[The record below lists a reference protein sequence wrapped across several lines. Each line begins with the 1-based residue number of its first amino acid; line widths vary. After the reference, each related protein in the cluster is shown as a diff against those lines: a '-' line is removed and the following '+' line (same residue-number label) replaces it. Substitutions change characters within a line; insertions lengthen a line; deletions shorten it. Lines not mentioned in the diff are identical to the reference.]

1 MSNTKTGRIFL
12 SPPSV
17 GAKER
22 AAVKRAFDSG
32 YVAPCGPQVDEFER
46 RLAALAG
53 RRYAV
58 AVSSG
63 TAAID
68 LVMAELGVDESWTV
82 IAPTLTFVATVGPA
96 FHRGARLVFVDCD
109 ETGNI
114 DVALLEEALGSV
126 RVKVGSHRVKVG
138 SYRVDVGS
146 HRVKVGSC
154 RGYNQTLIDP
164 NPTLNDPNPTLIDPN
179 PTLTDPNPTLNDPN
193 PTLTDPNPTLIDPNL
208 TLNHPKTLV
217 IGVDLYGACCD
228 YGAISKLCR
237 KYGAI
242 FVDDAAEAVGAT
254 WKGKIAGS
262 AGLAGIYSFNGN
274 KIVTTSG
281 GGAIVTDDRGLA
293 ERAKKRAQQSREKCA
308 WYEHKEVGYN
318 YRLSNILGALG
329 IAQLDRLPA
338 ILAKRR
344 ANFEWYAKNFP
355 GDVMVPP
362 EGSNHWLTVGLL
374 PSRRERDAMSRR
386 LAAADIESRPVWK
399 PMHLQPVF
407 AGCKVFGGEV
417 AETLFERGICLPS
430 GTDLSSADFRR
441 IAGALR

>member
-17 GAKER
+17 GAAER

-68 LVMAELGVDESWTV
+68 LVMAELGVDSSWTV
-82 IAPTLTFVATVGPA
+82 IAPTLTFIATVGPA

-114 DVALLEEALGSV
+114 DVALLEEALE
-126 RVKVGSHRVKVG
+126 

-146 HRVKVGSC
+146 HRVKVGSHRVDVGSHRVKVGPC

-164 NPTLNDPNPTLIDPN
+164 NPTL
-179 PTLTDPNPTLNDPN
+179 
-193 PTLTDPNPTLIDPNL
+193 IDPNL
-208 TLNHPKTLV
+208 TQNHPKTLV

-237 KYGAI
+237 RYGAI

-254 WKGKIAGS
+254 WKGKSAGS

-338 ILAKRR
+338 ILEKRR

-430 GTDLSSADFRR
+430 GTDLSAADFRR

>member
-68 LVMAELGVDESWTV
+68 LVMAELGVDSSWTV
-82 IAPTLTFVATVGPA
+82 IAPTLTFIATVGPA

-114 DVALLEEALGSV
+114 DVALLEEALESY
-126 RVKVGSHRVKVG
+126 RVDVGSHRVKVG
-138 SYRVDVGS
+138 SHRVNVGSHRVDVGS

-154 RGYNQTLIDP
+154 RGYNQTLI
-164 NPTLNDPNPTLIDPN
+164 
-179 PTLTDPNPTLNDPN
+179 
-193 PTLTDPNPTLIDPNL
+193 DPNPTLIDPNL

-237 KYGAI
+237 RYGAI

-254 WKGKIAGS
+254 WKGKSAGS

-338 ILAKRR
+338 ILEKRR

-355 GDVMVPP
+355 SDVMVPP

-374 PSRRERDAMSRR
+374 PSRRERDAMSRA

-407 AGCKVFGGEV
+407 AGCRVFGGEV
-417 AETLFERGICLPS
+417 AETLFDRGTCLPS
-430 GTDLSSADFRR
+430 GTDLSAADFRR

>member
-68 LVMAELGVDESWTV
+68 LVMAELGVDSSWTV
-82 IAPTLTFVATVGPA
+82 IAPTLTFIATVGPA

-109 ETGNI
+109 ATGNF
-114 DVALLEEALGSV
+114 DVALLEEALESY
-126 RVKVGSHRVKVG
+126 RVDVGSHRVKVG
-138 SYRVDVGS
+138 SYRGDVGS

-154 RGYNQTLIDP
+154 RGYNQTLI
-164 NPTLNDPNPTLIDPN
+164 
-179 PTLTDPNPTLNDPN
+179 
-193 PTLTDPNPTLIDPNL
+193 DPNPTLIDPNL

-237 KYGAI
+237 RYGAI

-254 WKGKIAGS
+254 WKGKSAGS

-374 PSRRERDAMSRR
+374 PSRRERDAMSRA

-407 AGCKVFGGEV
+407 AGCRVFGGEV
-417 AETLFERGICLPS
+417 AETLFDRGICLPS

>member
-68 LVMAELGVDESWTV
+68 LVMAELGVDSSWTV
-82 IAPTLTFVATVGPA
+82 IAPTLTFIATVGPA

-109 ETGNI
+109 ATGNI
-114 DVALLEEALGSV
+114 DVALLEEALE
-126 RVKVGSHRVKVG
+126 

-146 HRVKVGSC
+146 HRVKVGSHRVDVGSHRVQVGSC

-164 NPTLNDPNPTLIDPN
+164 NPTLIDSS
-179 PTLTDPNPTLNDPN
+179 
-193 PTLTDPNPTLIDPNL
+193 PTLIDPNL

-237 KYGAI
+237 RYGAI

-254 WKGKIAGS
+254 WKGKSAGS

-374 PSRRERDAMSRR
+374 PSRRERDAMSRA

>member
-68 LVMAELGVDESWTV
+68 LVMAELGVDSSWTV

-114 DVALLEEALGSV
+114 DVALLEEALE
-126 RVKVGSHRVKVG
+126 

-146 HRVKVGSC
+146 HRVKVGPC

-164 NPTLNDPNPTLIDPN
+164 NPTLIDSS
-179 PTLTDPNPTLNDPN
+179 
-193 PTLTDPNPTLIDPNL
+193 PTLIDPNL
-208 TLNHPKTLV
+208 TQNHPKTLV

-237 KYGAI
+237 RYGAI

-254 WKGKIAGS
+254 WKGKSAGS

-362 EGSNHWLTVGLL
+362 DGSNHWLTIGLL
-374 PSRRERDAMSRR
+374 PSRRERDAMSRA

-417 AETLFERGICLPS
+417 AETLFDRGICLPS

>member
-1 MSNTKTGRIFL
+1 MSNTQTGRIFL

-46 RLAALAG
+46 RLVALAG

-82 IAPTLTFVATVGPA
+82 IAPTLTFIATVGPA
-96 FHRGARLVFVDCD
+96 FHRGAKLVFVDCD
-109 ETGNI
+109 ATGNI
-114 DVALLEEALGSV
+114 DVALLEEALESY
-126 RVKVGSHRVKVG
+126 RVDVE

-154 RGYNQTLIDP
+154 RGYNQSLI
-164 NPTLNDPNPTLIDPN
+164 DPNPTLIDPS
-179 PTLTDPNPTLNDPN
+179 LA
-193 PTLTDPNPTLIDPNL
+193 
-208 TLNHPKTLV
+208 LNHPKTLV

-237 KYGAI
+237 RYGAI

-254 WKGKIAGS
+254 WKGKSAGS

-338 ILAKRR
+338 ILEKRM

-374 PSRRERDAMSRR
+374 PSRRERDAMSRA

-407 AGCKVFGGEV
+407 SGCKVFGGEV
-417 AETLFERGICLPS
+417 AETLFERGVCLPS
-430 GTDLSSADFRR
+430 GTDLTAADFRR